1 MCRLF
6 QIREQMTIAEKEQA
20 VIEDPVLI
28 ESEEEEEEEDEEIE
42 ELEEEEEEELVALTL
57 EMEDEI
63 DAALVP
69 HPPDETLLEG
79 FKLLI
84 TRHDI
89 QTLNGLNW
97 LNDEVWFFVG
107 LGVYRY
113 LCTWVGYVIHGRVPG
128 SHVQSGFNF
137 LFSIKVA
144 L

>member
-1 MCRLF
+1 
-6 QIREQMTIAEKEQA
+6 MTLAEKQQA
-20 VIEDPVLI
+20 VVDDPVLI

-42 ELEEEEEEELVALTL
+42 ELEEEEEELVELTP

-97 LNDEVWFFVG
+97 LNDEVWFF
-107 LGVYRY
+107 
-113 LCTWVGYVIHGRVPG
+113 CHFFHHI
-128 SHVQSGFNF
+128 
-137 LFSIKVA
+137 
-144 L
+144 